1 MSDIFISY
9 YHEDRPRA
17 EALARAF
24 EKAGMSVW
32 WDRSIPAGTNF
43 DQVIERALAESKMVV
58 ALWSRSSVASRWVLN
73 EAEEAAI
80 RHILVPV
87 LIERDVKIP
96 LAFKRIQAADLVDW
110 DGAADAPVC
119 AEFVVAIT
127 ARLRGGATNRG
138 GELQSPQPVEPESH
152 AEPPPKDAG
161 RSAFRPRPLTTG
173 VRRRLSMTGLL
184 AGVFA
189 LNYVETMAEGALSR
203 RYGMTS
209 ELGSQL
215 AAVFTTLEGHLS
227 FESHDLTN
235 WTAVYGYSGAY
246 FFVLPVIAI
255 GLATALWRRSQV
267 DGYRLLCVA
276 IAADYLLSLGFFLFF
291 PVPERWAYPESGAML
306 LSDRWSSFLIE
317 VLRPISA
324 LDNCFPSTHVSF
336 TVVVVLVGYLC
347 RVRLRHTMT
356 ALGLL
361 VVLSTFVLGIHWLP
375 DIVAG
380 LAVGIFSVG
389 IARRLAAIG
398 PVEPMT
404 AQI

>member
-24 EKAGMSVW
+24 EAAGMSVW

-43 DQVIERALAESKMVV
+43 DQVIERALGESKVVV
-58 ALWSRSSVASRWVLN
+58 ALWSQSSVASRWVLN

-87 LIERDVKIP
+87 LIEGGVKIP
-96 LAFKRIQAADLVDW
+96 LAFKRIQAANLVDW
-110 DGAADAPVC
+110 DGASDAPAC
-119 AEFVVAIT
+119 ADLVAAI
-127 ARLRGGATNRG
+127 AGRLRGTAAT
-138 GELQSPQPVEPESH
+138 LPVESQPPQLPAPESH
-152 AEPPPKDAG
+152 AEPPPIDSG
-161 RSAFRPRPLTTG
+161 RRGLRPWPVTNG
-173 VRRRLSMTGLL
+173 FRRRINLTGLL

-203 RYGMTS
+203 RYGMTNQ
-209 ELGSQL
+209 LGSQL
-215 AAVFTTLEGHLS
+215 AAAFSALEGHLS

-235 WTAVYGYSGAY
+235 WTAVYGYSAAY
-246 FFVLPVIAI
+246 FFALPAIAI
-255 GLATALWRRSQV
+255 GLAAALWRRTQV

-306 LSDRWSSFLIE
+306 LSDRWSSTLIE

-336 TVVVVLVGYLC
+336 TVVVVLIGYLC

-380 LAVGIFSVG
+380 IAVGTFSVG
-389 IARRLAAIG
+389 IARRMATIAPAG
-398 PVEPMT
+398 AV
-404 AQI
+404 